1 MEWTPRNSVNI
12 IARLFRSAAGARAH
26 GPGGVPARRNTPASE
41 ISVTVI
47 DLPQA
52 RRLAFGV
59 VLGQV
64 AVTVMAGVLAW
75 AVSGGRPAFS
85 ALLGGGIG
93 TVASLVMVLVAFG
106 GGTADAHGALG
117 AFYRGEVLKVV
128 VVIGL
133 FVAAFKTMKVAPL
146 AMFAAFAATFFVY
159 WIALSA
165 ALWPGGRARNEKLVE
180 PAPPAKAGVANTVRD
195 RAS

>member
-1 MEWTPRNSVNI
+1 MEWTPPNPVNI
-12 IARLFRSAAGARAH
+12 IARLFRSAAGGRVH
-26 GPGGVPARRNTPASE
+26 EPGDVPARRIRPASE
-41 ISVTVI
+41 SSVTVI

-59 VLGQV
+59 VLGQA
-64 AVTVMAGVLAW
+64 AVTIVAAGLAW
-75 AVSGGRPAFS
+75 AVGGGRPALS

-106 GGTADAHGALG
+106 SRSADARAALG
-117 AFYRGEVLKVV
+117 AFYRGEALKLVA
-128 VVIGL
+128 VIGL
-133 FVAAFKTMKVAPL
+133 FVVAFKAMKVAPL
-146 AMFAAFAATFFVY
+146 AMFAAFTATLFVY
-159 WIALSA
+159 WIALST